1 MGNFKIELDANKNVI
16 TLKFYGTVKYKTL
29 LKSLRDLLTVYR
41 PKDVHIVLDFSEIKS
56 LGVSYRQITNFR
68 DGLKVLFP
76 KKTVGKISII
86 NCLKNSYGDVIC
98 STTPTIETEFI
109 GLDLRCFESHKK
121 TEAYQ

>member
-1 MGNFKIELDANKNVI
+1 MGNFKIQFDAKKNVI
-16 TLKFYGTVKYKTL
+16 TLKYYGTVKYKTL

-76 KKTVGKISII
+76 RKTVGKISII
-86 NCLKNSYGDVIC
+86 NCSYSDVIC
-98 STTPTIETEFI
+98 CTTPTIETEFI
-109 GLDLRCFESHKK
+109 GHDLRCFESHKK
-121 TEAYQ
+121 PEAYQ

>member
-98 STTPTIETEFI
+98 CTTPTMETEFI
-109 GLDLRCFESHKK
+109 GHDLRCFESHKK